1 MTGSEFF
8 TRNLVK
14 VLPGNPMEV
23 FLPISQ
29 ILLKI
34 NVVQIT
40 DDGITYNGIP
50 GSKACINHLENQV
63 QRK

>member
-14 VLPGNPMEV
+14 FLSGNSMEV
-23 FLPISQ
+23 FLPILQ
-29 ILLKI
+29 LLFKI
-34 NVVQIT
+34 NVVMVT
-40 DDGITYNGIP
+40 DDGITYSGIP